1 MMKEKLYTR
10 RSEDGDLY
18 YYKDPEKQ
26 ILHRRDGP
34 AVIYEDGDVEYW
46 QNGRM
51 HRLDGPAIEWS
62 DGSKEWIINGI
73 VITGIES
80 GFYSRTETLQD
91 LLDGV
96 KNPYQ
101 I

>member
-1 MMKEKLYTR
+1 MKEKLYTR

-26 ILHRRDGP
+26 IQHRRDGP

-51 HRLDGPAIEWS
+51 HRLDGPARHYSNIK
-62 DGSKEWIINGI
+62 DWIINGI

-80 GFYSRTETLQD
+80 GFYSGTETLQD
-91 LLDGV
+91 LLDAV
-96 KNPYQ
+96 KNPHQ